1 LQNKPRCGLV
11 TECAAFVTLTQRPD
25 LRDALTTFPDDGVAP
40 FLFHDGTSVALFVGL
55 VERYPEFTVF
65 GLDETTGEPL
75 AMMCTLPFTG
85 PPDGSL
91 PPGGYDAVLLSAAE
105 DALAGGRGPQVSALF
120 ATVVPAKRG
129 RGLSGELVRA
139 TMRTVASHR
148 YKTLVAPVRP
158 TEKHHHP
165 QVPMSEYAART
176 RADGLPADPW
186 LRVHARLGGTI
197 VGVAPRSMTISG
209 TLEEWREWTG
219 LPFDGTGP
227 VWVPGGLLP
236 VQCDAVHGTAVYTE
250 PNVWVR
256 HDL

>member
-1 LQNKPRCGLV
+1 
-11 TECAAFVTLTQRPD
+11 
-25 LRDALTTFPDDGVAP
+25 
-40 FLFHDGTSVALFVGL
+40 
-55 VERYPEFTVF
+55 
-65 GLDETTGEPL
+65 
-75 AMMCTLPFTG
+75 
-85 PPDGSL
+85 
-91 PPGGYDAVLLSAAE
+91 
-105 DALAGGRGPQVSALF
+105 
-120 ATVVPAKRG
+120 VVPSDRG

-139 TMRTVASHR
+139 AMRTVASHG
-148 YKTLVAPVRP
+148 YTTLVAPVRP

-165 QVPMSEYAART
+165 QAAMSEYAART

-197 VGVAPRSMTISG
+197 VGMAPRSMTISG

-219 LPFDGTGP
+219 LPFDSTGP
-227 VWVPGGLLP
+227 ISLPGGLVP

>member
-1 LQNKPRCGLV
+1 VGRVCR
-11 TECAAFVTLTQRPD
+11 FVTLAQRPD
-25 LRDALTTFPDDGVAP
+25 LHSALTAFPDDGVAP
-40 FLFHDGTSVALFVGL
+40 FLYQDATSVALFVGL
-55 VERYPEFTVF
+55 VERHPEFTVF
-65 GLDETTGEPL
+65 GLDEASGEPR

-85 PPDGSL
+85 PADGSL
-91 PPGGYDAVLLSAAE
+91 PPGGYDAVLLSAAG
-105 DALAGGRGPQVSALF
+105 DALAGRRGTRVSALF
-120 ATVVPAKRG
+120 ATVVPTERG

-148 YKTLVAPVRP
+148 YEALVAPVRP

-165 QVPMSEYAART
+165 QATMSEYAART

-219 LPFDGTGP
+219 LPFDSTGP
-227 VWVPGGLLP
+227 VSVPGGLVP